1 VAAADPVAEDDDRVF
16 RLREAVEG
24 VFEGHRGARGFDGL
38 HDALL
43 EGGLRGPVRDHGA
56 RLGGILAGG
65 SHWTVEARGTRRH
78 REDAFDFLS

>member
-1 VAAADPVAEDDDRVF
+1 MAENDDRVF

-24 VFEGHRGARGFDGL
+24 AFEGHRGAR
-38 HDALL
+38 ALL
-43 EGGLRGPVRDHGA
+43 EAACGDPSAIMAPGSA
-56 RLGGILAGG
+56 ESLAGR

>member
-1 VAAADPVAEDDDRVF
+1 
-16 RLREAVEG
+16 
-24 VFEGHRGARGFDGL
+24 
-38 HDALL
+38 
-43 EGGLRGPVRDHGA
+43 LRGPVRDHGA